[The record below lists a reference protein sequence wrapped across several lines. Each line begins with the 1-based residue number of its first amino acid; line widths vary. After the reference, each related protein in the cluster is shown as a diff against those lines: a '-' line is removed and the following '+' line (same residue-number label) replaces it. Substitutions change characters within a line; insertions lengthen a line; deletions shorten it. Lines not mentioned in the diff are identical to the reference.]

1 MIDND
6 FLNSVWQHRRVVIT
20 KDCISFAFVGN
31 DEEVDRVPLSG
42 VDFVKVFDENI
53 SVENHEIQSQNHFCL
68 QVATNSL
75 GYNSGRSYMLRS
87 VSSSSR
93 DEVLVLLSKLSKDAK
108 KRAKAKTGFQK
119 LQLKT
124 KKYYEKD
131 FVQGFIALIIMTVS
145 VTRPA
150 SPRLHFVSSSFLIAV
165 SEIRASS
172 APSWRRSTP
181 AASPTPTGPKL
192 PSACSSCASTSS
204 SPFSSQSSSASP
216 PSQTGCCPSSPT
228 AGAGSPPI
236 NEPLLAAEF
245 PAYSIKAGTRRDAP
259 DKPLWVVI
267 SAPGAAAPDRNPAT
281 RRPQTN
287 RRRRV
292 VRRYLFDAFVV
303 AMSLVSLLLANT
315 STGIVRV
322 MRALRVLRLFGRF
335 RSLRKILSA
344 VATAIVP
351 VFNTFIIMFI
361 IACIC
366 APPRPS
372 WAARAR
378 LRPRWSGSTSRF
390 GLSSMAGSP
399 S

>member
-68 QVATNSL
+68 QVATNPL

-165 SEIRASS
+165 SESELLLHHHGGAVPQPRRQPRRVQNCPRPAPPAPQHLLHRFLHNRA
-172 APSWRRSTP
+172 RRHRLL
-181 AASPTPTGPKL
+181 KL
-192 PSACSSCASTSS
+192 
-204 SPFSSQSSSASP
+204 
-216 PSQTGCCPSSPT
+216 
-228 AGAGSPPI
+228 
-236 NEPLLAAEF
+236 
-245 PAYSIKAGTRRDAP
+245 
-259 DKPLWVVI
+259 
-267 SAPGAAAPDRNPAT
+267 AAAPPLRRLVPA
-281 RRPQTN
+281 RPPS
-287 RRRRV
+287 
-292 VRRYLFDAFVV
+292 
-303 AMSLVSLLLANT
+303 MSRSSQQNSLPIP
-315 STGIVRV
+315 SK
-322 MRALRVLRLFGRF
+322 RAHAGM
-335 RSLRKILSA
+335 
-344 VATAIVP
+344 P
-351 VFNTFIIMFI
+351 Q
-361 IACIC
+361 
-366 APPRPS
+366 
-372 WAARAR
+372 
-378 LRPRWSGSTSRF
+378 TSRF
-390 GLSSMAGSP
+390 GL
-399 S
+399 

>member
-93 DEVLVLLSKLSKDAK
+93 DEVLVLLSKLSKDAR

-119 LQLKT
+119 LQLKI

-131 FVQGFIALIIMTVS
+131 FVQGFIAMIIMTVS
-145 VTRPA
+145 VTRPNL
-150 SPRLHFVSSSFLIAV
+150 PRFQFLSASFLIAV

-181 AASPTPTGPKL
+181 AASPTLTGPKL
-192 PSACSSCASTSS
+192 PSACSFCASTSS
-204 SPFSSQSSSASP
+204 SPFSSPSSSASP
-216 PSQTGCCPSSPT
+216 PSPTGCCPSSQT
-228 AGAGSPPI
+228 AGAG
-236 NEPLLAAEF
+236 
-245 PAYSIKAGTRRDAP
+245 
-259 DKPLWVVI
+259 
-267 SAPGAAAPDRNPAT
+267 
-281 RRPQTN
+281 
-287 RRRRV
+287 
-292 VRRYLFDAFVV
+292 
-303 AMSLVSLLLANT
+303 
-315 STGIVRV
+315 
-322 MRALRVLRLFGRF
+322 
-335 RSLRKILSA
+335 
-344 VATAIVP
+344 
-351 VFNTFIIMFI
+351 
-361 IACIC
+361 
-366 APPRPS
+366 
-372 WAARAR
+372 
-378 LRPRWSGSTSRF
+378 
-390 GLSSMAGSP
+390 
-399 S
+399 